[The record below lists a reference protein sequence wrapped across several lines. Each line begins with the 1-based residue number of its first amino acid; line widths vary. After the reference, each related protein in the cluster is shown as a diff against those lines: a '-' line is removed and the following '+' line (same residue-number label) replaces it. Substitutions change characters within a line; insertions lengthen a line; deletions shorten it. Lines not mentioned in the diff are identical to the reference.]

1 MPKMSTSPKTI
12 ARVAAKSQIRATPR
26 PAAGPATDSR
36 SSLLE
41 SEAKELIFAV
51 VGHVGSGTSTV
62 AQNLK
67 NLLEVPGPKAYDV
80 GILKARD
87 VIVDWALKQGHEV
100 PPATKRDLEAV
111 RRLQDLGDLMRSEGD
126 HAAVA
131 KGIVRN
137 IQLLRAQKTGFEGP
151 VTGPVPPDGQR
162 RAYIV
167 DSIRHP
173 AEIQLLRHIYQ
184 DAFIVIGVVCEE
196 QRRLDRVVRK
206 YEDAGVERA
215 KRFMKRDEKA
225 TEKHGQRVSDAFHL
239 SDFFLDN
246 TVERL
251 DAQGAPREDWDI
263 LQKLK
268 RLIKII
274 DYSEIVRPEIGE
286 TAMHHAYAA
295 AMQSACLSRQVGAAL
310 VDAAGNIVSTGTNEV
325 PQAGGGVYGE
335 DFNPDDKHDHR
346 CAFRQTGST
355 AYCSN
360 TTEQIKIVEDLINDI
375 PELNVLDPIRRN
387 ALKAEIRRGRVGDI
401 LEFSRAVH
409 AEMDAVLSAG
419 RSGTVS
425 VERKDAIKNFVV
437 PIRIDDLAFDEVRA
451 NLARKNIV
459 DFKSN
464 WASGLAQL
472 LKSFERDRVPKTNI
486 DGSVAFSRW
495 LEKNVSPPALLSATP
510 ELLISNWLPI
520 TGFPKDIVL
529 HEINADS
536 RNLTKLTTGLPFPTF
551 RYLRVR
557 LIMFPGLIMLWR
569 ACVRA
574 A

>member
-419 RSGTVS
+419 RSGTSTKATRLYVTTFPCHYCARHIVS
-425 VERKDAIKNFVV
+425 AGIDKVEFIEPYPKSQALGLHADAIAVEPTDWLPPSEGGHKVLFTPFV
-437 PIRIDDLAFDEVRA
+437 
-451 NLARKNIV
+451 
-459 DFKSN
+459 
-464 WASGLAQL
+464 G
-472 LKSFERDRVPKTNI
+472 
-486 DGSVAFSRW
+486 
-495 LEKNVSPPALLSATP
+495 VSPRMFRRAFLKDRELKNSETGAMKIDQPEWGTPWHLRAKNYAELEARLS
-510 ELLISNWLPI
+510 
-520 TGFPKDIVL
+520 
-529 HEINADS
+529 EI
-536 RNLTKLTTGLPFPTF
+536 G
-551 RYLRVR
+551 
-557 LIMFPGLIMLWR
+557 I
-569 ACVRA
+569 
-574 A
+574 